1 MNGTGDGMRG
11 CRVPAGADEAGNR
24 DEWRYY
30 PEGLIVRSVGHVA
43 RMDFM
48 RIDFYDDIAPRWPNG
63 AHDQYRRDTLRDRW
77 TKPGIPL
84 QAAFPGNFEPTSR
97 IVGHYDVIVMPR
109 DIDWC

>member
-1 MNGTGDGMRG
+1 MRG

-30 PEGLIVRSVGHVA
+30 PEGLIFRSVGHVA

-63 AHDQYRRDTLRDRW
+63 AHKQVDVTLRGTDGSSR
-77 TKPGIPL
+77 GIPL
-84 QAAFPGNFEPTSR
+84 QSGISR
-97 IVGHYDVIVMPR
+97 QLRTNVTHRRPV
-109 DIDWC
+109 